1 MIIKALNFRKKNIKE
16 ILKEKRKFQNKFRKG
31 KVKKIMNYYFEK
43 NNYS

>member
-31 KVKKIMNYYFEK
+31 KVKK
-43 NNYS
+43 